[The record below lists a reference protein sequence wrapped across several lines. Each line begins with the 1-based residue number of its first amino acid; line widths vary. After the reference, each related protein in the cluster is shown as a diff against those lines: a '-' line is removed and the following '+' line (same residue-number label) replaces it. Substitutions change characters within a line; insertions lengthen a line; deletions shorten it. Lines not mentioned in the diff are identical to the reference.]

1 MITRK
6 GPSAGPAGHC
16 QSSVRGTVAKPFG
29 SWFKQLANWVQSFKP
44 NAPPGPAPC
53 AVGAPHVSR
62 NSGALSCAPLAGGR
76 SSPAFRSLWLVCGPP
91 RPAAAAAPSRDC
103 PAQGKSKKYSRGP
116 YTHTART
123 RQRHSRLTHSHHTG
137 ATHPC
142 THRALTDRHTHCTQ
156 GPRHHERLSRKQK
169 PNVGSGVR
177 YRTVRT
183 SYIAVGT

>member
-76 SSPAFRSLWLVCGPP
+76 SSPAFRSLWLVS
-91 RPAAAAAPSRDC
+91 RLWPAAAGRRGRPL
-103 PAQGKSKKYSRGP
+103 QGLPRPGEKYSRAGHTRTQHARANAP
-116 YTHTART
+116 LTTHALTPHRSHAPMHAPRVDRST
-123 RQRHSRLTHSHHTG
+123 HALHSRTTS
-137 ATHPC
+137 
-142 THRALTDRHTHCTQ
+142 
-156 GPRHHERLSRKQK
+156 PREVVS
-169 PNVGSGVR
+169 
-177 YRTVRT
+177 
-183 SYIAVGT
+183 

>member
-76 SSPAFRSLWLVCGPP
+76 SSPAFRSLWLSSGLW
-91 RPAAAAAPSRDC
+91 PAAAAGRPGTAPPREKVLAGAIHSH
-103 PAQGKSKKYSRGP
+103 S
-116 YTHTART
+116 THAPTPLTTHALTPHRSHAPMHAPRVDRST
-123 RQRHSRLTHSHHTG
+123 HALHSRTTS
-137 ATHPC
+137 
-142 THRALTDRHTHCTQ
+142 
-156 GPRHHERLSRKQK
+156 PREVVS
-169 PNVGSGVR
+169 
-177 YRTVRT
+177 
-183 SYIAVGT
+183 

>member
-103 PAQGKSKKYSRGP
+103 PAQGKSTRGGHTRTQHARANAP
-116 YTHTART
+116 LTTHALTPHRSHAPMHAPRVDRST
-123 RQRHSRLTHSHHTG
+123 HALHSRTTS
-137 ATHPC
+137 
-142 THRALTDRHTHCTQ
+142 
-156 GPRHHERLSRKQK
+156 PREVVS
-169 PNVGSGVR
+169 
-177 YRTVRT
+177 
-183 SYIAVGT
+183 

>member
-76 SSPAFRSLWLVCGPP
+76 SSPAFRSLWLVCGPRRGRPP
-91 RPAAAAAPSRDC
+91 RPPPPGTAPPR
-103 PAQGKSKKYSRGP
+103 GKVLAGGP

-156 GPRHHERLSRKQK
+156 GPHHHERLSRKQK

-177 YRTVRT
+177 CRTVRT